1 MREDAVRVLGAWP
14 APDGEQEALRLAY
27 LEHLGTHPDAMR
39 RACAAGHL
47 TAGALVVN
55 PTGDRVLLT
64 LHRKLRMW
72 LQTGGHCEPGDTG
85 LAAAALREATEES
98 GIPDLRL
105 LPDPVRLDRH
115 RTPCA
120 PHLDVQYLAVAPP
133 DAPAVCGEE
142 SLDVR
147 WFHHT
152 EVAGV
157 ADASVV
163 ALMEAGRRR
172 LAGGVA
178 RGPHREAG
186 GPSALRRRG
195 R

>member
-1 MREDAVRVLGAWP
+1 MREDAVRVLGAWH
-14 APDGEQEALRLAY
+14 APDGEQEALRRAY
-27 LEHLGTHPDAMR
+27 LDHLDAYPDAMR
-39 RACAAGHL
+39 RACAPGHL
-47 TAGALVVN
+47 TAGALVVD
-55 PTGDRVLLT
+55 PTGERVLLT

-72 LQTGGHCEPGDTG
+72 LQTGGHCESGDTG
-85 LAAAALREATEES
+85 VAVTALREATEES
-98 GIPDLRL
+98 GIPGLRL
-105 LPDPVRLDRH
+105 LPEPVRLDRH
-115 RTPCA
+115 HTPCA

-163 ALMEAGRRR
+163 ALMEAGRSR
-172 LAGGVA
+172 LAGETPAPG
-178 RGPHREAG
+178 RRDG
-186 GPSALRRRG
+186 G
-195 R
+195 

>member
-1 MREDAVRVLGAWP
+1 MREDAARVLGAWR
-14 APDGEQEALRLAY
+14 APDGEQETLRRDY
-27 LEHLGTHPDAMR
+27 LEHLGAHPDAMR
-39 RACAAGHL
+39 RSCAAGHL
-47 TAGALVVN
+47 TAGALVVD
-55 PTGDRVLLT
+55 PTGERVLLT

-72 LQTGGHCEPGDTG
+72 LQTGGHCEPGDAN

-98 GIPDLRL
+98 GIPALRL

-120 PHLDVQYLAVAPP
+120 PHLDVQYLAVAPAG
-133 DAPAVCGEE
+133 APAVCGEE

-152 EVAGV
+152 EVAGM

-163 ALMEAGRRR
+163 ALMEAGRGR
-172 LAGGVA
+172 LLDGAPE
-178 RGPHREAG
+178 RTRPD
-186 GPSALRRRG
+186 
-195 R
+195 